1 MPRYFFDLSDSA
13 GLTDDDE
20 GLELRDL
27 DAVQAEAARALG
39 GMVWDAGRIFKGSKA
54 HLMVIDVRDDAGPGM
69 RIRLA
74 LEIMRKN

>member
-1 MPRYFFDLSDSA
+1 MPRYYFDLSDSA
-13 GLTDDDE
+13 GLIVDDE

-54 HLMVIDVRDDAGPGM
+54 HQMVIDVRNDAGPVM
-69 RIRLA
+69 RVRLA